1 MNVTKTPQ
9 DVMEYIKREQVEIID
24 LRFIDFPG
32 IKQHFSVPAKCFEED
47 AFREGIGFDGSSIRG
62 WQVINDSD
70 MLVVPD
76 PRTAFVD
83 PFSIHKTLVLICN
96 IHEPVTLKPYSRD
109 PRTIALNAE
118 RYLKSTGI
126 ADTAFFGPEAEFF
139 IFDDVRFDQ
148 NEHEGYYHVDSEE
161 GRWNTGRHENPN
173 LSYKP
178 RYKEGY
184 FPVPP
189 SDKLQNIR
197 DEISLTLQQSGIN
210 VECHHHE
217 VATGG
222 QCEIDIEFAPLVT
235 MADSLIIY
243 KYVVRNTA
251 HAHNKVAT
259 FMPKPIWND
268 NGSGMHTH
276 TSLWKNG
283 KKKKN
288 VFYGDKYA
296 GLSEQGLHAIG
307 GLLKH
312 ARAVLAF
319 TNPSTNSYKRLV
331 PGFEAPVNLFYS
343 LRNRSAAIR
352 IPTYSSSERSKR
364 FEFRCPDPSCNPY
377 LAFSAILMA
386 MIDGIKNKIDPGK
399 PMDQNIYELSA
410 REARKA
416 PRTPPSLE
424 DALKALEKDHEFL
437 TADNVF
443 DEDVI
448 ATWINYKREKEVM
461 EVAIRPHPWEFA
473 MYLDI

>member
-1 MNVTKTPQ
+1 MNITTTPQ
-9 DVMEYIKREQVEIID
+9 EVMEYIERERVDIID

-32 IKQHFSVPAKCFEED
+32 IKQHFSVPAKCFEID
-47 AFREGIGFDGSSIRG
+47 AFKEGIGFDGSSIRG
-62 WQVINDSD
+62 WQIINESD
-70 MLVVPD
+70 MLVMPD
-76 PRTAFVD
+76 PRTAFID

-96 IHEPVTLKPYSRD
+96 IHQPITLEPYARD
-109 PRTIALNAE
+109 PRTIALRADE
-118 RYLKSTGI
+118 FLKNSGI

-148 NEHEGYYHVDSEE
+148 NEHEGYYHIDSEE
-161 GRWNTGRHENPN
+161 GRWNTGRDEKPN

-197 DEISLTLQQSGIN
+197 DEISLTLQRSGIN

-222 QCEIDIEFAPLVT
+222 QCEIDIQFAPLVT

-251 HAHNKVAT
+251 HAHNQVAT

-276 TSLWKNG
+276 ASLWKGN
-283 KKKKN
+283 KN
-288 VFYGDKYA
+288 IFYGDQYA
-296 GLSEQGLHAIG
+296 GLSEAGLHAIG
-307 GLLKH
+307 GLLRH

-343 LRNRSAAIR
+343 QRNRSAAIR
-352 IPTYSSSERSKR
+352 IPTYSSSEKAKR
-364 FEFRCPDPSCNPY
+364 FEFRCPDSSCNPY
-377 LAFSAILMA
+377 LAFSAMLMA
-386 MIDGIKNKIDPGK
+386 MIDGIQNKIDPGE
-399 PMDQNIYELSA
+399 PMDQNTYELSA

-416 PRTPPSLE
+416 PKTPATLE
-424 DALKALEKDHEFL
+424 DALKALERDHDFL
-437 TADNVF
+437 TQGNVF
-443 DEDVI
+443 SEDVI
-448 ATWINYKREKEVM
+448 ETWINYKRDNEVL
-461 EVAIRPHPWEFA
+461 EVRTRPHPWEFA